1 MIKKMAVVAAAVT
14 GLVLTNAGWAVA
26 SSGGDHGHGG
36 NSGIACVVGDDAG
49 FSNNC
54 GNTYVYAPSVL
65 GNLLSL
71 LSPPPLVVAV
81 ATMAVATMAVATT
94 AVATAVATADPAPPW
109 HVLPWPP
116 LDR

>member
-71 LSPPPLVVAV
+71 LSPPP
-81 ATMAVATMAVATT
+81 TGGGGGNNGGGNNGGGNNGGGNSGGNS
-94 AVATAVATADPAPPW
+94 
-109 HVLPWPP
+109 
-116 LDR
+116 